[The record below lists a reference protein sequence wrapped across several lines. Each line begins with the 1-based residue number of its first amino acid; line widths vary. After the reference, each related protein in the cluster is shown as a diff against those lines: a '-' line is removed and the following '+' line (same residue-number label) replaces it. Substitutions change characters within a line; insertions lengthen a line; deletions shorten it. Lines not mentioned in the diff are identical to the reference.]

1 MVPGRARHAHE
12 HLQEIFCILHAFRP
26 VDTGGMRG
34 NGVTQLTYDL
44 RTFRGDLF
52 GGITA
57 TVVVFPAA
65 LAFGMASGL
74 GAAAGIYGSIA
85 VGFFAAVFGGTRT
98 QISGPTGPMAVAT
111 AVIVASH
118 ASTLSEAL
126 AIVVL
131 GGLLQALL
139 GLTRIG
145 RFVAYTPRM
154 VISGFMSGIGII
166 IIVIQLAP
174 LLGAPAVGG
183 PIESMNRLPSALSNV
198 NFSAVTIGVL
208 SLVIAAL
215 WPRRLSTYLPGPVV
229 ALIIGTLLGVL
240 WLHDAPVL
248 GPVPVGMPA
257 FALELPSAGFLLR
270 ALEPALILALL
281 GSVDSLLTSLIAD
294 TVTGTRHEPN
304 RELVGQGIGNMMAG
318 MFGGMPGAGNTLG
331 TLTNIHAGGTTRV
344 SGATYAVLML
354 ALVFG
359 LGDYIEPIPRAVLA
373 GVLIKIGLDIIDW
386 QMLARIHR
394 MRLEHALVML
404 VTLGITVFVD
414 LVTAV
419 ALGLIAAGLTHARQL
434 ENLELDSVVS
444 VPLLDRNFFGLADG
458 VGDPYA
464 ARTGLIA
471 LKGIFTVASSHRLVG
486 AFSIDIQKHDV
497 VIFDFSDTSHV
508 DDSAAVVVAQLMNA
522 AVKADTEL
530 IVVGLSG
537 EVLETLRTFNILRH
551 VPAGRSV
558 KTMDEAREIAR
569 ALLRIG
575 ADD

>member
-1 MVPGRARHAHE
+1 MS
-12 HLQEIFCILHAFRP
+12 
-26 VDTGGMRG
+26 
-34 NGVTQLTYDL
+34 YDL

-74 GAAAGIYGSIA
+74 GAPAGIYGSIA

-98 QISGPTGPMAVAT
+98 QISGPTGPMAVVT

-126 AIVVL
+126 TIVVL

-145 RFVAYTPRM
+145 RFVAYTPHV

-166 IIVIQLAP
+166 IIVIQLLP
-174 LLGAPAVGG
+174 LLGAPAAGG
-183 PIESMNRLPSALSNV
+183 PMESVIRLPSAVGNV
-198 NFSAVTIGVL
+198 SLSAVAIGVL
-208 SLVIAAL
+208 SLAIAGL
-215 WPRRLSTYLPGPVV
+215 WPRRWSTYLPGPVA
-229 ALIIGTLLGVL
+229 ALVLGTLLGVV

-248 GPVPVGMPA
+248 GPVPIGAPA
-257 FALELPSAGFLLR
+257 FALQLPTAEFLLH

-304 RELVGQGIGNMMAG
+304 RELVGQGIGNMAAG

-331 TLTNIHAGGTTRV
+331 TLTNIRAGGTTRV

-354 ALVFG
+354 VLVLG
-359 LGDYIEPIPRAVLA
+359 LGDYVEPIPRAVLA
-373 GVLIKIGLDIIDW
+373 GVLIKIGLDIVDW
-386 QMLARIHR
+386 QMLARVHR
-394 MRLEHALVML
+394 MRPEHALVML
-404 VTLGITVFVD
+404 ATLGITVFVD

-419 ALGLIAAGLTHARQL
+419 AVGLIIAGLTHARQL
-434 ENLELDSVVS
+434 EDLELDSVVS
-444 VPLLDRNFFGLADG
+444 VPLLDRNFFGLANDM
-458 VGDPYA
+458 GDPYA

-471 LKGIFTVASSHRLVG
+471 LKGTFTVASSHRLVG
-486 AFSIDIQKHDV
+486 AFSVDVQKHDV

-508 DDSAAVVVAQLMNA
+508 DDSAAVVIAKLMVAA
-522 AVKADTEL
+522 READTEL
-530 IVVGLSG
+530 ITMGLSG
-537 EVLETLRTFNILRH
+537 PVLETFRALNLLRH
-551 VPAGRSV
+551 VPAGRNV
-558 KTMDEAREIAR
+558 ETMDEARDIAR
-569 ALLRIG
+569 ALLKVG
-575 ADD
+575 AHD